1 MRIPKIVVVGSLN
14 MDIVVEAP
22 RPPQMG
28 ETIMGE
34 KVHFIPGGKGANQAV
49 ALARLG
55 AETTMIGAVGQ
66 DSFGTEL
73 LKALQVEG
81 ISTEAIKRQ
90 RDVATGVA
98 SILLAQGDNQ
108 IIVVPGAN
116 AQCLPEDV
124 EQQEHLIAAADLILL
139 QLEIPL
145 VTVIKTV
152 EIAKKHG
159 KQVILNPAPAQA
171 LPIELLRRVDV
182 LTPNRSELELI
193 TGKDSSVEGLELA
206 VQELLNRGV
215 GQVVTTLGS
224 AGAAYANADRT
235 ISKLPAN
242 KVEVVDTT
250 GAGDAFNAG
259 LAYVL
264 AQEYDWAAAVEF
276 AGRVSALAVM
286 RFGAQAGMPTLEEV
300 RNFQA

>member
-66 DSFGTEL
+66 DSFGAEL
-73 LKALQVEG
+73 LRALQVEG
-81 ISTEAIKRQ
+81 ISTEAIKRLS
-90 RDVATGVA
+90 DVATGVA

-108 IIVVPGAN
+108 IIVVAGAN

-124 EQQEHLIAAADLILL
+124 EQQEHLIATADVVLL

-145 VTVIKTV
+145 VTVLNTV

-159 KQVILNPAPAQA
+159 KKVILNPAPAQE
-171 LPIELLRRVDV
+171 LPMDLLRMVDV

-193 TGKDSSVEGLELA
+193 SGQVAKDEGLELA
-206 VQELLNRGV
+206 VQELLSRGV

-235 ISKLPAN
+235 ISKVPAN

-259 LAYVL
+259 LAYAL
-264 AQEYDWAAAVEF
+264 AQDYDWAAAVEF
-276 AGRVSALAVM
+276 AGRVSALAVT

-300 RNFQA
+300 RNFKA